1 MSEPTAVLIE
11 SIIKRPGG
19 SSIPMGDMTYHFRP
33 DDAGRHVAI
42 VSNPDHISRFL
53 QITEGFL
60 LLSTAP
66 VTPAP
71 APAVPVGITAAPV
84 TPQEP
89 QAPQAPVE
97 PPAIPHPA
105 APVAAPAV
113 TVAEQHGDA
122 PQKPLDQMT
131 DEEIRAVFKAELGRI
146 APPKSKIE
154 TMIAQIEAIRAERA
168 AAQ

>member
-19 SSIPMGDMTYHFRP
+19 SSIDMGDVTYHFRP
-33 DDAGRHVAI
+33 DEAGRHVAI
-42 VSNPDHISRFL
+42 VSNPDHISRLL

-66 VTPAP
+66 VAPAP
-71 APAVPVGITAAPV
+71 APAVPVGITAGSVTQAPS
-84 TPQEP
+84 
-89 QAPQAPVE
+89 APQAPPATVA
-97 PPAIPHPA
+97 PPTTAPA
-105 APVAAPAV
+105 APS
-113 TVAEQHGDA
+113 AEQHGDA

-131 DEEIRAVFKAELGRI
+131 DEEIRAVFKAELGRV